1 MGNNNTFFQQDRRKN
16 LRDESTD
23 RREDL
28 RPTKKLQVLKIVVG
42 VVIILLAGSVIYL
55 LNQHKF

>member
-42 VVIILLAGSVIYL
+42 VVIILLAGAVIYL

>member
-1 MGNNNTFFQQDRRKN
+1 MSNNSFYQEDRRKN

-23 RREDL
+23 RREQL
-28 RPTKKLQVLKIVVG
+28 RPSKKLQSLKVMVAIVL
-42 VVIILLAGSVIYL
+42 ILVAGTVIYL